1 MKTSR
6 SFTADPGSTRSAR
19 HFVLQAAG
27 NASPDLRDAIAVMV
41 GELAMNAVQHARTDF
56 EITVELTDG
65 TLRVQV
71 TDSAGN
77 RPAAGPM
84 PPPATSRGR
93 GLPIVAS
100 LADDW
105 GVIPSPAGPGKSI
118 WFKIAVPSPARPG
131 QAAQVQPMGGYL
143 GGPAGPGD
151 PAGIGVARAL
161 GPYPGH
167 PGSYRDVGPL

>member
-6 SFTADPGSTRSAR
+6 SFPADPGSTRSAR

-27 NASPDLRDAIAVMV
+27 HAPPDLRDAIAVMV

-56 EITVELTDG
+56 EVTVELTDG
-65 TLRVQV
+65 VLRVHV
-71 TDSAGN
+71 TDSAGH

-84 PPPATSRGR
+84 PPPTSSRGR

-105 GVIPSPAGPGKSI
+105 GVIPSAHGPGKTI
-118 WFKIAVPSPARPG
+118 WFTIAVPSPAR
-131 QAAQVQPMGGYL
+131 QSLTA
-143 GGPAGPGD
+143 
-151 PAGIGVARAL
+151 
-161 GPYPGH
+161 
-167 PGSYRDVGPL
+167 